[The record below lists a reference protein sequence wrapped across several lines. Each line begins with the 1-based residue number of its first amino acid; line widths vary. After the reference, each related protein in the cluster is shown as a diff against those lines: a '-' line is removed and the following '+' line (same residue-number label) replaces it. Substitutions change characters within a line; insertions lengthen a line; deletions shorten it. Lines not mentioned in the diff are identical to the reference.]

1 MEKQIF
7 AENESRVHGMLL
19 KVSWGGVIAGVL
31 GLLGIRIAG
40 MSDLLTYNQIIG
52 AALAGI
58 ILFGLP
64 TFFLRRKILSHELKY
79 ILVASSVLFVTILCY
94 LLPQLNESFAFYY
107 YAVVV
112 TALYLDPA
120 LAIFSAVLCIAGNV
134 FLVIAHPQLIP
145 TVSTVGVFTARFIA
159 FSLAVAGVYCFIRLA
174 RNLVR
179 KIAVQQGRLLSVNEY
194 LRNLVGQ
201 IADTSSNLA
210 AAGEE
215 LLANAEETS
224 AAIEEISNTT
234 SEMAKGAELTGAH
247 ARQTA
252 EIIASYAV
260 VSQEVASSA
269 QSSQEVAAEM
279 RKAATRGTEA
289 VRTIIDVMNKV
300 ANAITQAETT
310 VQELAAYS
318 GQIESSNKALDEIA
332 KQINM
337 FALNATIE
345 ASRTGSNGQGFSV
358 IANEI
363 SKMSRN
369 SHEMLGKITGSLFK
383 IKEKIDAT
391 IAVFASSHEEA
402 SRGAELGSGLAGIF
416 EDLLVKAKAA
426 SDTLG
431 SINES
436 IQSQFSSLANI
447 QRSSEELANVAEKN
461 AAGANM
467 VAGVTE
473 ETAASV
479 EYVTRSAMELTK
491 ISEALSQSI
500 QTSKI
505 YNDPEF
511 EEIGDSK
518 AKGRKA
524 GKSA

>member
-7 AENESRVHGMLL
+7 SQNEARVHAMLL
-19 KVSWGGVIAGVL
+19 KVSWGGVAVGVL
-31 GLLGIRIAG
+31 MLVGIRIAG
-40 MSDLLTYNQIIG
+40 LSDVLTVSQIIG
-52 AALAGI
+52 AGVAGT
-58 ILFGLP
+58 ILFGIP
-64 TFFLRRKILSHELKY
+64 TIFLKTKILLNLMKY
-79 ILVASSVLFVTILCY
+79 LLMASSVLFVTVLCY

-112 TALYLDPA
+112 SALYLDPKLA
-120 LAIFSAVLCIAGNV
+120 LFSALLSIVGNI
-134 FLVIAHPQLIP
+134 FLLSVHPQLIP
-145 TVSTVGVFTARFIA
+145 TVSAPGQLGARFLA
-159 FSLAVAGVYCFIRLA
+159 FMLAAAGVYCFILLA

-179 KIAVQQGRLLSVNEY
+179 KVANQQSSLFSMNQY
-194 LRNLVGQ
+194 LRNLMGQ

-224 AAIEEISNTT
+224 AAIEEISTT
-234 SEMAKGAELTGAH
+234 TAEMAKGAELTEAH

-252 EIIASYAV
+252 ETIASYAV

-269 QSSQEVAAEM
+269 QSSQDVAAEM

-300 ANAITQAETT
+300 ATSITQAETK

-318 GQIESSNKALDEIA
+318 GQIEASNKALDEIA

-369 SHEMLGKITGSLFK
+369 SQEMLGKVTASLFK
-383 IKEKIDAT
+383 VKEKIDAAT
-391 IAVFASSHEEA
+391 AVFASSREEA
-402 SRGAELGSGLAGIF
+402 GRGAELGGGLAGIF
-416 EDLLVKAKAA
+416 EDLLEKANAA
-426 SDTLG
+426 NDSLG
-431 SINES
+431 SINDS

-447 QRSSEELANVAEKN
+447 QSYSEELATVAEKN
-461 AAGANM
+461 ASGANM
-467 VAGVTE
+467 VAGITE

-479 EYVTRSAMELTK
+479 EYVTRSAMELTR
-491 ISEALSQSI
+491 ISETLSQSI
-500 QTSKI
+500 PTAKMFDEWQ
-505 YNDPEF
+505 PE
-511 EEIGDSK
+511 DSDGMEADKK
-518 AKGRKA
+518 A
-524 GKSA
+524 